1 MLNGMLIVCWENQKV
16 TGVLWSKLC
25 SSFQLKQNFS
35 LDLISILLS
44 DVVNLVKIRNGV
56 KSTSLSLL

>member
-1 MLNGMLIVCWENQKV
+1 MLIVCWGYRKV
-16 TGVLWSKLC
+16 TGVLWSKLY

-44 DVVNLVKIRNGV
+44 VVNLVKIRNGV
-56 KSTSLSLL
+56 K